1 MWGNITKWDLELQR
15 GDLVRVDSTGGIL
28 LLASEDL
35 TSDLQYDVIHAAVFL
50 EARLI
55 DFGVDQ
61 EVCPIILHDGLA
73 RIVIRGNV
81 TRAE

>member
-1 MWGNITKWDLELQR
+1 MWGNITKWDLDLKR

-35 TSDLQYDVIHAAVFL
+35 STDMQYDVIHTAVFL
-50 EARLI
+50 ETRLI
-55 DFGVDQ
+55 DFSVDK
-61 EVCPIILHDGLA
+61 EECPIILHDGLI

>member
-1 MWGNITKWDLELQR
+1 MWGNITKWDLDLKS

-35 TSDLQYDVIHAAVFL
+35 STDLQCDVIHAAVFL
-50 EARLI
+50 ETRLI

-61 EVCPIILHDGLA
+61 EVCPIILHDGLI
-73 RIVIRGNV
+73 RIVIRGSV
-81 TRAE
+81 VRAE